1 MEQLQVYLASWDAEW
16 NNSRC
21 IWLPGM
27 LNGTTPGVFGFLGCR
42 MEQLHVYLASWDAEW
57 NNSRCIWLPGMQN
70 GTTPGV
76 FGFPSLET
84 ASQNILKL

>member
-1 MEQLQVYLASWDAEW
+1 MQ
-16 NNSRC
+16 
-21 IWLPGM
+21 
-27 LNGTTPGVFGFLGCR
+27 NGTTPGVFGFLGCR
-42 MEQLHVYLASWDAEW
+42 MEQLQVYLASWDAEW

-70 GTTPGV
+70 GTTPSV